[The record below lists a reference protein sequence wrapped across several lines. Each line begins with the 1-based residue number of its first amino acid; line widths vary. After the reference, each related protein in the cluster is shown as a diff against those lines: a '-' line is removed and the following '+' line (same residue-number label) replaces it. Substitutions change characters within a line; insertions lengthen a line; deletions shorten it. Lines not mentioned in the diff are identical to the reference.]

1 MLINPSWKLNVTAKS
16 QNPLKLTRQKQTEPI
31 WIIQYWVLVINGDKL
46 PWFGLL
52 SAKSKNLH
60 EYYQNLS

>member
-31 WIIQYWVLVINGDKL
+31 WIIQYWDA
-46 PWFGLL
+46 
-52 SAKSKNLH
+52 SH
-60 EYYQNLS
+60 